1 VGLSGVG
8 DETSSRAF
16 VELGEHPACEGL
28 ERPADAVLTRQ
39 RQCQPRGKQGAE
51 NQRGGHA
58 EGGLHGEGECVNQFR
73 QASSAR
79 SMASH
84 LSLAKS

>member
-1 VGLSGVG
+1 M
-8 DETSSRAF
+8 EF
-16 VELGEHPACEGL
+16 GEHPIGQSL
-28 ERPADAVLTRQ
+28 ERPANAVLTGQ

>member
-1 VGLSGVG
+1 MVGGVAGPFAELVEQSG
-8 DETSSRAF
+8 
-16 VELGEHPACEGL
+16 GEVL
-28 ERPADAVLTRQ
+28 ERAADSMLAGEGDS
-39 RQCQPRGKQGAE
+39 QPGGEQGAE
-51 NQRGGHA
+51 DGWGH
-58 EGGLHGEGECVNQFR
+58 GGLLLGFGLSQFR